1 MMKLYAFYSIG
12 GYKDLY
18 LGELKPDCSPTYFLP
33 LLSIMK
39 KRNKDEEREIVANLE
54 ALPKIE
60 RITSSNSYG
69 FPQECSTLFSHG
81 GYILLYKTLND
92 GRSCLVLRDLTSS
105 TKDEEGRGTP
115 FNLLFMAES
124 ENDCQQLDNVALF
137 CFHNA
142 TQLDSILSPAIVY
155 DPKVNG
161 TRADLPVIYEWIASC
176 PTTRPLTHKE
186 GQYNFVM
193 VGSPTTIKVFLKEQ
207 NVSQNSVD
215 TFCTIDGTILKGS
228 VVYSKVNDLRS
239 TPEPENNDIETADGN
254 EKEETQAKSEE
265 IADVVAL
272 SPQCDLSEEKKDV
285 PSEQNV
291 VEEVEQDTDSF
302 RGDCEENQNDNTE
315 STQSTE
321 IRGAKSPEQLP
332 VFVKPDTFDEDDK
345 LYTLIFGIRVPTC
358 YIPWIIIGTFMVGYI
373 IGRITL

>member
-1 MMKLYAFYSIG
+1 MIKLYAFYSIG

-39 KRNKDEEREIVANLE
+39 KRNKEEEREIVGSLD

-124 ENDCQQLDNVALF
+124 ENDCQLLDNVALF

-142 TQLDSILSPAIVY
+142 TLLDSILSPTIVY

-176 PTTRPLTHKE
+176 PTTRLLVHKQ
-186 GQYNFVM
+186 GQYNYVM

-207 NVSQNSVD
+207 NVSQNNVDAFCSV
-215 TFCTIDGTILKGS
+215 DGTIIKGAF
-228 VVYSKVNDLRS
+228 VYSLAKDLQPNTES
-239 TPEPENNDIETADGN
+239 ENNDIEAN
-254 EKEETQAKSEE
+254 SNKEEDTKAKSEGVTE
-265 IADVVAL
+265 VDEL
-272 SPQCDLSEEKKDV
+272 SSQSDFSDEKKDV

-291 VEEVEQDTDSF
+291 VEEVKQDTDSF
-302 RGDCEENQNDNTE
+302 RGGCKESQNDNTE

>member
-1 MMKLYAFYSIG
+1 MIKLYAFYSIG

-18 LGELKPDCSPTYFLP
+18 LGELKPDCSSTYFLP

-39 KRNKDEEREIVANLE
+39 KRNKEEEREIVANLE

-69 FPQECSTLFSHG
+69 FPQECSMLFSHG

-124 ENDCQQLDNVALF
+124 ENDCQLLDNVALF

-142 TQLDSILSPAIVY
+142 TLLDSILSPTIVY

-176 PTTRPLTHKE
+176 PTTRLLAHKQ
-186 GQYNFVM
+186 GQYNYVM

-207 NVSQNSVD
+207 NVSQNYVDAFCSVD
-215 TFCTIDGTILKGS
+215 GAILKGAF
-228 VVYSKVNDLRS
+228 VYSQAKDLQS
-239 TPEPENNDIETADGN
+239 NTGLENNDIEAN
-254 EKEETQAKSEE
+254 SNKEDTKAKSEGVTE
-265 IADVVAL
+265 VDAL
-272 SPQCDLSEEKKDV
+272 SPLSDFSDEKKDV

-291 VEEVEQDTDSF
+291 VEEVKQDTDSF
-302 RGDCEENQNDNTE
+302 RGDCKESQNDNTE
-315 STQSTE
+315 STRSTE
-321 IRGAKSPEQLP
+321 IRGARSPEQLP
-332 VFVKPDTFDEDDK
+332 ILVKTETIDEDDK

-358 YIPWIIIGTFMVGYI
+358 YIPWIIIGAFMVGCI

>member
-1 MMKLYAFYSIG
+1 MIKLYAFYSIG

-39 KRNKDEEREIVANLE
+39 KRNKEEEREVLDRFE

-60 RITSSNSYG
+60 RITSSNSCG
-69 FPQECSTLFSHG
+69 FPQECTTLFSHG

-92 GRSCLVLRDLTSS
+92 GRACLVLRDLTSS

-115 FNLLFMAES
+115 FNLLFVAEG

-142 TQLDSILSPAIVY
+142 AQLDSILSPTIVY

-161 TRADLPVIYEWIASC
+161 TRADLPIIYDWIASC
-176 PTTRPLTHKE
+176 PTKRPLAHKE
-186 GQYNFVM
+186 GQYNYVM

-207 NVSQNSVD
+207 NVSQKSVD
-215 TFCTIDGTILKGS
+215 AFCTIDGTIHKGS
-228 VVYSKVNDLRS
+228 LVYSQVNDIQS
-239 TPEPENNDIETADGN
+239 TTEQENNDIETADGYD
-254 EKEETQAKSEE
+254 KEDMQAKSEE
-265 IADVVAL
+265 FAGVVAL
-272 SPQCDLSEEKKDV
+272 SYQSDLSDGKKDV
-285 PSEQNV
+285 PPEQNV
-291 VEEVEQDTDSF
+291 VEEVKQDTDSF
-302 RGDCEENQNDNTE
+302 RGDCAESQNGNSE

-321 IRGAKSPEQLP
+321 NRGVRSLEQLP
-332 VFVKPDTFDEDDK
+332 IRVMPDTIDEEVK
-345 LYTLIFGIRVPTC
+345 LYTLIFGMRVLTC
-358 YIPWIIIGTFMVGYI
+358 YIPWIIIGAFIVGYI

>member
-1 MMKLYAFYSIG
+1 MIKLYAFYSIG

-18 LGELKPDCSPTYFLP
+18 LGELKPDCSPTYYLP

-39 KRNKDEEREIVANLE
+39 KRNKEEEREIVANLE
-54 ALPKIE
+54 VLPKVE

-142 TQLDSILSPAIVY
+142 TLLDNILSPTIVY

-161 TRADLPVIYEWIASC
+161 TRADLPIIYEWIASC
-176 PTTRPLTHKE
+176 PPTRPLTHKE
-186 GQYNFVM
+186 GQYNYVM

-207 NVSQNSVD
+207 DVSQNSVD
-215 TFCTIDGTILKGS
+215 AFCTIDGTIHKGS
-228 VVYSKVNDLRS
+228 LVYSQVNDIQS
-239 TPEPENNDIETADGN
+239 TTEPENNDIETADGN
-254 EKEETQAKSEE
+254 EKEEIQAKSEE

-272 SPQCDLSEEKKDV
+272 SHQSDLSEGKIVV

-291 VEEVEQDTDSF
+291 VKEVKQETDSF
-302 RGDCEENQNDNTE
+302 RGDYKESQNDNTE

-321 IRGAKSPEQLP
+321 NRDVRSAEQFPIR
-332 VFVKPDTFDEDDK
+332 VKPDTINEDDK
-345 LYTLIFGIRVPTC
+345 LYTLIFGRRVPTY
-358 YIPWIIIGTFMVGYI
+358 YIPWIIIGAFIVGYI

>member
-1 MMKLYAFYSIG
+1 MIKLYAFYSIG

-33 LLSIMK
+33 LLSILK
-39 KRNKDEEREIVANLE
+39 KRNKEEEREIVDNLE
-54 ALPKIE
+54 ALPKIK

-92 GRSCLVLRDLTSS
+92 GRPCLVLRDLTSS

-124 ENDCQQLDNVALF
+124 ENDCQQLDNVALY

-142 TQLDSILSPAIVY
+142 TLLDSILSPTIVY

-161 TRADLPVIYEWIASC
+161 TRADLPIIYDWIASC

-186 GQYNFVM
+186 GQYNYVM

-215 TFCTIDGTILKGS
+215 AFCTTDGTIHKGS
-228 VVYSKVNDLRS
+228 LVYSQMNGIQS
-239 TPEPENNDIETADGN
+239 TTEAENNDIEIASDN
-254 EKEETQAKSEE
+254 EKEDMQAKSEE
-265 IADVVAL
+265 IAEVVAL
-272 SPQCDLSEEKKDV
+272 SYQSDLSDGKKVV

-291 VEEVEQDTDSF
+291 VEEVKPDSDSF
-302 RGDCEENQNDNTE
+302 RGYCKEIQNVNTE

-321 IRGAKSPEQLP
+321 NGCVRSPEQLP
-332 VFVKPDTFDEDDK
+332 IIVEPDTIDEDDK
-345 LYTLIFGIRVPTC
+345 LYTLIFGRRVPTY
-358 YIPWIIIGTFMVGYI
+358 YIPWIIIGAFMVGYI